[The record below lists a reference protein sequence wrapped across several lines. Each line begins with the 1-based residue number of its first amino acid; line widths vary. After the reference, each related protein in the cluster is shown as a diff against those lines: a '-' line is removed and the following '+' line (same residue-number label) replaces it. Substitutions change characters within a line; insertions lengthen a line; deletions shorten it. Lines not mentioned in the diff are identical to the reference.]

1 MMRHVFTAAA
11 LMLVLGSTARA
22 EIIDRVLAVV
32 NGEIITLSDAQIALK
47 FALVPADV
55 STDPIAAALQRL
67 TDRRLMLA
75 DVERYQ
81 PPDPPPDDVD
91 ARLAQIKAR
100 FPDTASF
107 EAALRQWGLTVDQLR
122 RHIVE
127 TLRIDDHVGQRLSSS
142 SQPSD
147 DDLLRFYREQA
158 ADFTIDGVLRPLDEV
173 REQVRARMLDA
184 RRDAFIRDWVEGLR
198 RRASIVVLY
207 LPGR

>member
-1 MMRHVFTAAA
+1 MRHVFTAAA
-11 LMLVLGSTARA
+11 MVLVLASPARA

-81 PPDPPPDDVD
+81 PPDPLPDDVD
-91 ARLAQIKAR
+91 ARLAQIRAR

-122 RHIVE
+122 RHVVE

-147 DDLLRFYREQA
+147 DDVLRFYREHA
-158 ADFTIDGVLRPLDEV
+158 ADFTVNGVLRPLDEV